1 MGCYAGRFAVSDHS
15 AATHTLVVN
24 QGDDYRDVLQFV
36 SVHKAPDGSC
46 VEVPIDLA
54 GVSFDSAVRDGAG
67 QVVAAFSFTQT
78 GDPGTVEVTLGADE
92 TATMAPGSYEYFI
105 KTRDAAA
112 KVKTRVR
119 GIMEVC
125 PR

>member
-1 MGCYAGRFAVSDHS
+1 MPCYPDRFAVSDHS
-15 AATHTLVVN
+15 AATHAIVIN

-36 SVHKAPDGSC
+36 SVHQATDGSC
-46 VEVPIDLA
+46 VEVPIDLV
-54 GVSFDSAVRDGAG
+54 GVTFDSAIHDGAG
-67 QVVAAFSFTQT
+67 QLVGYFTFFPT
-78 GDPGTVEVTLGADE
+78 GDPGTVEVTLGADK
-92 TATMAPGSYEYFI
+92 TATMTPGSYDYFI
-105 KTRDAAA
+105 KTRDAAT